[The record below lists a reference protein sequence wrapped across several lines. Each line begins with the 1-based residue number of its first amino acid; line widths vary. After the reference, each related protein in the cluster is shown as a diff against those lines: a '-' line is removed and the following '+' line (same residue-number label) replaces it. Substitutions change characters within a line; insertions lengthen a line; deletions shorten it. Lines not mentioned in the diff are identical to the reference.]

1 MKEKK
6 RDGGGRK
13 EGERREKIVRRK
25 ERKRQKARKKDGERE
40 GNRRE
45 GARNKVA
52 SSHSKHESLTPFF
65 YLYSIY
71 EVKLIWLPKI

>member
-6 RDGGGRK
+6 RDGG
-13 EGERREKIVRRK
+13 EKK
-25 ERKRQKARKKDGERE
+25 GRKKDGERE
-40 GNRRE
+40 GNRKE

-52 SSHSKHESLTPFF
+52 PSHSKHESLTSFF

-71 EVKLIWLPKI
+71 EVKLIWLPNI